1 MLSFVRC
8 VESFDDK
15 SFAQMLASL
24 PDASQHS
31 FRSTSPLEDKDS
43 LLSQVVSIP
52 DDHIDEVNR
61 QEALESLEMSSCL
74 DEESDER
81 CVSFNFLKVS
91 RFKSCILE

>member
-1 MLSFVRC
+1 MLSFVHC
-8 VESFDDK
+8 VERSFDDK
-15 SFAQMLASL
+15 SFAQLLASL

-52 DDHIDEVNR
+52 DDNIDEVNR

-74 DEESDER
+74 DVEEESDER
-81 CVSFNFLKVS
+81 CASF
-91 RFKSCILE
+91 